1 MDGLAM
7 LLQELRERHM
17 RLNERNPF
25 RNADI
30 LKSSHMKQAPERP
43 GNVVRLPP
51 GMDDF
56 IQTTQISQHRCE
68 RRRTSSKE
76 S

>member
-17 RLNERNPF
+17 RLNERNSF
-25 RNADI
+25 RNAEI

-43 GNVVRLPP
+43 GNVVRLPL

-56 IQTTQISQHRCE
+56 I
-68 RRRTSSKE
+68 
-76 S
+76 